1 MNPRRPVLKA
11 HSKQLSERDR
21 QTASAALDLAQNGV
35 KVMLSDP
42 LRDASELAVSVQF
55 VANQR
60 GLNATVS
67 VDREWV
73 TVEVAPE

>member
-1 MNPRRPVLKA
+1 MPKA
-11 HSKQLSERDR
+11 RSKQLSQRDR
-21 QTASAALDLAQNGV
+21 QTASAALDAAQNGV

-60 GLNATVS
+60 GLNATVA

>member
-1 MNPRRPVLKA
+1 
-11 HSKQLSERDR
+11 
-21 QTASAALDLAQNGV
+21 
-35 KVMLSDP
+35 MLSDP
-42 LRDASELAVSVQF
+42 LEDASELAVSVQF

-60 GLNATVS
+60 GLNATVA